1 MISAS
6 ARNSFDNVLR
16 AAAKVA
22 LVGDV
27 SQVLELVSVLGIKP
41 HANKQS
47 VMLTISGYLFRL
59 RVFFHYIDDAMT
71 RAHFGRMSRRPLEE
85 MTDQIFADAL
95 KECANMCCGAIS
107 RDLAQAFPHLGM
119 STPNILS
126 SHCMAYLQTLQASH
140 VQHFAV
146 DIDRS
151 NLFEISL
158 CVSEYADL
166 DFHLELAAVAQGSG
180 ELEMF

>member
-6 ARNSFDNVLR
+6 ARNSFDNVLK

-22 LVGDV
+22 LVGDA
-27 SQVLELVSVLGIKP
+27 SQVLELVPLPEFKP
-41 HANKQS
+41 HASKQS

-59 RVFFHYIDDAMT
+59 RVFFHYIDDPMT
-71 RAHFGRMSRRPLEE
+71 RAHLGRMSRRPLEE
-85 MTDQIFADAL
+85 MTDQMFADAL
-95 KECANMCCGAIS
+95 KECANMCCGAVS

-126 SHCMAYLQTLQASH
+126 SYCMAYLQMLHASH

-146 DIDRS
+146 GIDQS
-151 NLFEISL
+151 SLFELSL

-166 DFHLELAAVAQGSG
+166 DFHLELAVEAQGSG